1 MPKPKTEKKIEIEK
15 ISEKEFESKVIEL
28 AQKAMT
34 SEKIGE
40 ALRKQGIHPKEY
52 RKISG
57 ILKEK
62 GIYISPDL
70 KNIEEKLKK
79 ITKHKEKHI
88 QDKRARR
95 ERERIFSLLR
105 KQKAYNKII

>member
-1 MPKPKTEKKIEIEK
+1 MPKPKKEKKVESQK
-15 ISEKEFESKVIEL
+15 ISEKEFETKVIEL
-28 AQKAMT
+28 AKSMT

-40 ALRKQGIHPKEY
+40 ALRKQGIHPKDY
-52 RKISG
+52 RKISR

-62 GIYISPDL
+62 GLYINPDV
-70 KNIEEKLKK
+70 KNVEEKLKK
-79 ITKHKEKHI
+79 ITIHKEKNI

-105 KQKAYNKII
+105 KQKAYHKIV

>member
-1 MPKPKTEKKIEIEK
+1 MPKPKIEKKEVTEK
-15 ISEKEFESKVIEL
+15 ISDKEFESKVIEL
-28 AQKAMT
+28 AQKGIT

-40 ALRKQGIHPKEY
+40 NLRKQGIHPKGY
-52 RKISG
+52 RKISR

-62 GIYISPDL
+62 GIYTNPDA
-70 KNIEEKLKK
+70 KNIEEKLEK
-79 ITKHKEKHI
+79 ITIHKEKNI

-105 KQKAYNKII
+105 KQKAYSNII

>member
-1 MPKPKTEKKIEIEK
+1 MPKLKIEKKKEVEK
-15 ISEKEFESKVIEL
+15 ISDKEFESKVIEL
-28 AQKAMT
+28 AQKGIT

-40 ALRKQGIHPKEY
+40 TLRGQGIHPKEY
-52 RKISG
+52 RKISR

-62 GIYISPDL
+62 GIYVNPDV
-70 KNIEEKLKK
+70 KNVEDKLKK
-79 ITKHKEKHI
+79 ITIHKEKNI

-105 KQKAYNKII
+105 KQKAYHKII

>member
-1 MPKPKTEKKIEIEK
+1 MPKPKTEKKAEVEK

-28 AQKAMT
+28 SQKGIT

-40 ALRKQGIHPKEY
+40 ALRHQGIHPKDY
-52 RKISG
+52 RKISR

-62 GIYISPDL
+62 GIYTNPDV
-70 KNIEEKLKK
+70 KNVEDKLKK
-79 ITKHKEKHI
+79 ITIHKEKNI

-105 KQKAYNKII
+105 KQKAYHKII

>member
-1 MPKPKTEKKIEIEK
+1 MPKPKKEKKAESQK
-15 ISEKEFESKVIEL
+15 ISEKEFETKVIDL
-28 AQKAMT
+28 SKSMT

-52 RKISG
+52 RKISR

-62 GIYISPDL
+62 GLYINPDV
-70 KNIEEKLKK
+70 KNMEEKLKK
-79 ITKHKEKHI
+79 ITIHKEKNI

-105 KQKAYNKII
+105 KQKAYHKIA